1 MQNWIADRNKTVS
14 HNGKRSHKMR
24 VFRTLLISYI
34 SVLLLPVV
42 IGIGLYTQIEKIMV
56 EQAKQSNLA
65 LLEQA
70 QQVVDH
76 QFDELHLISRFLT
89 SHPRVEMLLNAE
101 QPKSGTERYE
111 FYTLL
116 KDMQRYRNHSRFVS
130 DFYLYFEK
138 SDTVLSTRV
147 RSDPKMFFENVYGY
161 GNWTYEQWKETIYNK
176 PYLNAYLPAENVGKN
191 YNQDRKV
198 VYLQTLPFGE
208 RKNPKGTLVMYIDES
223 RILNMLEQIAKS
235 SQGTIYIKDRSG
247 QIIISTEGREA
258 LADSGDL
265 LTVSVQSPAN
275 GWEYVSIVPQAVV
288 MAKVNT
294 VKATAVGLLVFC
306 LLAGAAMCLFLSYR
320 SYRPVREIIAYILNK
335 NRHPLKEYRNEYE
348 FIKTTVASSMEQQI
362 ALEKQLSQ
370 HKAVIRSNFLVRLLK
385 GQAQLSEV
393 SEESLAF
400 MGISWREAN
409 AAVMLIKLSDASG
422 FVRSNHESEWALIRF
437 VTGKLAEEHS
447 PYTAYSV
454 ELDEET
460 IAVLL
465 SVPDDAAAQQLQA
478 WAGEFQKV
486 MEQRFRTKTVIAFSD
501 IHPGLDQW
509 QECYLESIKALDYS
523 VFTAPHSIQLYGEIE
538 WENKAYYNFPIE
550 SEVQL
555 MNAVK
560 SGNWDQVKAMIDG
573 LYANHFNVQK
583 VTPVIGRLLFANL
596 ASTLFKLLA
605 SLNVT
610 YEELFGESR
619 PLNPFQEGKSVE
631 ELHQSISS
639 MFEALCRHVKEQRK
653 DAAALMLSQIQQY
666 IRDHYA
672 DPMISLVSIA
682 DHFQITSQY
691 LSSFFKKHSGTNLTD
706 FLAQVRIEQA
716 KKLMENP
723 SFTISQIASMVG
735 YTNDVGF
742 IRVFKKHEGI
752 TPGKYREIQQADLL
766 QNAKNTN
773 VYTNS

>member
-1 MQNWIADRNKTVS
+1 
-14 HNGKRSHKMR
+14 
-24 VFRTLLISYI
+24 
-34 SVLLLPVV
+34 
-42 IGIGLYTQIEKIMV
+42 
-56 EQAKQSNLA
+56 
-65 LLEQA
+65 
-70 QQVVDH
+70 
-76 QFDELHLISRFLT
+76 
-89 SHPRVEMLLNAE
+89 
-101 QPKSGTERYE
+101 
-111 FYTLL
+111 
-116 KDMQRYRNHSRFVS
+116 
-130 DFYLYFEK
+130 
-138 SDTVLSTRV
+138 
-147 RSDPKMFFENVYGY
+147 
-161 GNWTYEQWKETIYNK
+161 
-176 PYLNAYLPAENVGKN
+176 
-191 YNQDRKV
+191 
-198 VYLQTLPFGE
+198 
-208 RKNPKGTLVMYIDES
+208 
-223 RILNMLEQIAKS
+223 
-235 SQGTIYIKDRSG
+235 
-247 QIIISTEGREA
+247 
-258 LADSGDL
+258 
-265 LTVSVQSPAN
+265 
-275 GWEYVSIVPQAVV
+275 
-288 MAKVNT
+288 
-294 VKATAVGLLVFC
+294 
-306 LLAGAAMCLFLSYR
+306 
-320 SYRPVREIIAYILNK
+320 
-335 NRHPLKEYRNEYE
+335 
-348 FIKTTVASSMEQQI
+348 
-362 ALEKQLSQ
+362 
-370 HKAVIRSNFLVRLLK
+370 
-385 GQAQLSEV
+385 
-393 SEESLAF
+393 
-400 MGISWREAN
+400 
-409 AAVMLIKLSDASG
+409 
-422 FVRSNHESEWALIRF
+422 
-437 VTGKLAEEHS
+437 
-447 PYTAYSV
+447 
-454 ELDEET
+454 
-460 IAVLL
+460 
-465 SVPDDAAAQQLQA
+465 
-478 WAGEFQKV
+478 
-486 MEQRFRTKTVIAFSD
+486 
-501 IHPGLDQW
+501 
-509 QECYLESIKALDYS
+509 
-523 VFTAPHSIQLYGEIE
+523 
-538 WENKAYYNFPIE
+538 
-550 SEVQL
+550 